1 MDYKKYIEECNKMA
15 IEKRDNEDLQKVY
28 SDLDFD
34 QMAFRAQ
41 EYLDYLDYVG
51 SLFEE

>member
-1 MDYKKYIEECNKMA
+1 MDYKKYIEECSKMA
-15 IEKRDNEDLQKVY
+15 IEKRDNENLQKVY